1 MPDLLILV
9 AQLTVIILASRAV
22 GYLFQKLG
30 QPQVIGEM
38 LAGIMLGP
46 SLLGWL
52 AHGVSAALFPPS
64 SLGVLNAVSQ
74 LGLVLYMFLV
84 GLELNATE
92 LYRHGKA
99 AVVISHVSIVAPFV
113 LASILALYLYPRLS
127 DDSVSFTSFAFFMG
141 AATAITAFPVLARIL
156 TERRLLRTS
165 MGTVAIACAAID
177 DVTGWCILAYIMVLI
192 RASRASGSIWMTLAG
207 IVLFLAVMIWG
218 LRRLFARV
226 ERYYFQHGALPDHLM
241 TIVIAFPLVAG
252 LCTEALGLHVLF
264 GAFVAG
270 AVMPKDRRFV
280 RYLSEKFESI
290 AVLLLLPVY
299 FAFTG
304 LRTRIG
310 LVHGAEMWSYC
321 LLIIGV
327 AILGKLGG
335 TSIAARMGGMSWR
348 DATALGVLMNTRG
361 LVELV
366 VLNIGLDIRVI
377 SPALFSM
384 MVLMALVTTFMT
396 APVLEWIYPARLRER
411 EAEAYEAARA
421 GPRGKL

>member
-9 AQLTVIILASRAV
+9 AQLTVIILASRTV

-52 AHGVSAALFPPS
+52 APGVSATLFPAS

-99 AVVISHVSIVAPFV
+99 AVLISHVSIVAPFV

-127 DDSVSFTSFAFFMG
+127 DDSVSFTSFALFMG

-156 TERRLLRTS
+156 TERQLLRTS

-207 IVLFLAVMIWG
+207 IVLFVAVMIWG
-218 LRRLFARV
+218 LGRLFARV
-226 ERYYFQHGALPDHLM
+226 ERYYVQHGALPDHLM

-280 RYLSEKFESI
+280 AYLSEKFEAV

-310 LVHGAEMWSYC
+310 LVHRAEMWFYC

-366 VLNIGLDIRVI
+366 VLNIGLDIQVI

-411 EAEAYEAARA
+411 ETEAYEAARA
-421 GPRGKL
+421 GPSGQL